1 VGRLVLLHLYP
12 ETLRTDVAGECRET
26 YGGELILGSDLLH
39 LSV

>member
-1 VGRLVLLHLYP
+1 
-12 ETLRTDVAGECRET
+12 VAGECRKT